1 MSKLN
6 TNTLFFTLFATLLAL
21 ASLTTSCKKKN
32 FLPNNGNLA
41 FSKDTVVFDTIFT
54 TMGSTTQQLKVY
66 NTTNSTLNIEE
77 VRLMGGENSVFR
89 VNFDG
94 ISGTRFVNTEIE
106 SRDSLFLFIEVTL
119 NVNGQSL
126 PMVVEDSILFKA
138 NGKEQYIILAAW
150 GQDMYYHYSNL
161 SGSSSGWDLNEGVWA
176 NDKPHVIYGAA
187 FIDSAR
193 QLTIPAGT
201 RVHLHKGAYLFNYK
215 GTLNIEGTAANPVII
230 QGDRLESFYSD
241 VPGQYYGV
249 YFKEARPSTFEHVII
264 KNGTTGIHIEGA
276 DPSNGTNPTLT
287 INNSMVYSH
296 AYYGILNFAG
306 GRVKGENTV
315 IAKNGIHAY
324 MNLAGSGF
332 DFNHCTFL
340 SLGQGTNQ
348 AAAVGISDYYASSQQ
363 TLVTDITGRITNSII
378 YGNSDYELAIDVDNI
393 GTNNF
398 LFDNNFIYN
407 VNPLTGYGV
416 TANNTWYINP
426 KIKNQAEFDFS
437 LLPDSPCKDA
447 GSLSYPTF
455 NNQDITG
462 FNRGSFPDLGAYEI
476 Q

>member
-6 TNTLFFTLFATLLAL
+6 TNTLFFTLLISLLAL
-21 ASLTTSCKKKN
+21 FSLTTSCKKKN
-32 FLPNNGNLA
+32 FIPNNGNLA

-54 TMGSTTQQLKVY
+54 TIGSTTQQLKVY

-89 VNFDG
+89 MNFDG
-94 ISGTRFVNTEIE
+94 LSGTRFLNTEIE

-119 NVNGQSL
+119 SVNGQNH
-126 PMVVEDSILFKA
+126 PMVIEDSILFKA

-150 GQDMYYHYSNL
+150 GQDMYYHYSDL
-161 SGSSSGWDLNEGVWA
+161 SGPGSGWDLNEGIWP
-176 NDKPHVIYGAA
+176 NDKPHVIYGGA
-187 FIDSAR
+187 FVDSAR
-193 QLTIPAGT
+193 QLTIQQGT
-201 RVHLHKGAYLFNYK
+201 RIHLHKGAYLFNYK
-215 GTLNIEGTAANPVII
+215 GTLNIEGTAANPVTI
-230 QGDRLESFYSD
+230 QSDRLEAFYSD

-249 YFKEARPSTFEHVII
+249 YMKEARPSTFEHVII

-287 INNSMVYSH
+287 INNSQVYSH
-296 AYYGILNFAG
+296 SYYGILNFAG

-315 IAKNGIHAY
+315 IAKNGIHAF
-324 MNLAGSGF
+324 MNLAGSAF

-340 SLGQGTNQ
+340 SLGLGTNQ
-348 AAAVGISDYYASSQQ
+348 ASAVGISDYYSSSTQ
-363 TLVTDITGRITNSII
+363 TIVTDIEGRITNSII
-378 YGNSDYELAIDVDNI
+378 FGNSDYELAIDQDNI

-398 LFDNNFIYN
+398 LFDYNMIYN
-407 VNPLTGYGV
+407 TTPLTGFGI
-416 TANNTWYINP
+416 TTNNIWSTNP
-426 KIKNQAEFDFS
+426 KIKDQAAFDFT
-437 LLPDSPCKDA
+437 LLSDSPCKDA